1 MAWLKWQPTSHIYRY
16 DTVSNKYVRKKPL
29 MVSFQK
35 HFNTGTKDLVT
46 VKFIVNVIRDLV
58 TVKLTVNK
66 VFLKD
71 YSGFVKP
78 GKMLHSTCRNILRDF
93 GSIFLNDVC
102 SRKLHGRANHSGT
115 KKLLFSRILFIYRF
129 QQMSSSRG
137 IYGINK
143 LIIKC
148 EIIMWVSWSRCVVVC
163 WSPSMKLTPK

>member
-1 MAWLKWQPTSHIYRY
+1 MTLLATNTSEKR
-16 DTVSNKYVRKKPL
+16 PL

-35 HFNTGTKDLVT
+35 HFNTGTRDLVT
-46 VKFIVNVIRDLV
+46 VKFIVNVTRDLV
-58 TVKLTVNK
+58 TVNLTVNK

-71 YSGFVKP
+71 YSGLVKH

-93 GSIFLNDVC
+93 SSIFLND
-102 SRKLHGRANHSGT
+102 LLT
-115 KKLLFSRILFIYRF
+115 KTSWKVKSFRDEKLLCSRILFIYRF
-129 QQMSSSRG
+129 QQMSSSRC

-148 EIIMWVSWSRCVVVC
+148 EIITWVSWSRCVVVC